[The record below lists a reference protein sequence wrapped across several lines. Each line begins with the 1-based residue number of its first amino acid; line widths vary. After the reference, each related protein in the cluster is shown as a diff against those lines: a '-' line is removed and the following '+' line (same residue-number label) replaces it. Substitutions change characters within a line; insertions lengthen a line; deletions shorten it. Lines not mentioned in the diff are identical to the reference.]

1 MDLFAYTQIVD
12 LQAIADRNGISVPRC
27 RGYRLMKNEERVTM
41 VEIEQM
47 ITEQALYEAEKLFR
61 LHPSGLFYEYSDRAK
76 ARARRYIVIRKNEN
90 GFDEPMAVCWDRVHG
105 KRRKAVKRVF
115 KQVRRDVKE
124 QYTLFNSLV
133 GRENVLYIHARLGST
148 SWTDEK
154 IKAEVTRQPWFL
166 AKVDD
171 SFDSSYCDIYARIG
185 REETDILRAEESEHE
200 NG

>member
-1 MDLFAYTQIVD
+1 MDLFAYTQIED
-12 LQAIADRNGISVPRC
+12 LQEIADRNGISVPRC

-41 VEIEQM
+41 AEIEQM

-90 GFDEPMAVCWDRVHG
+90 GFDEPVAVRWDRVHG
-105 KRRKAVKRVF
+105 KRRKAVKRIF
-115 KQVRRDVKE
+115 RQVRRDVKE
-124 QYTLFNSLV
+124 QYALFNSYV
-133 GRENVLYIHARLGST
+133 GREDVLYIHARLGST

-154 IKAEVTRQPWFL
+154 TKAEVTRQPWFL

-171 SFDSSYCDIYARIG
+171 SLDSSYCDIYARIG
-185 REETDILRAEESEHE
+185 REEAQ
-200 NG
+200 